1 MDRTENSKRNIKIFC
16 MITALILIAELCRHQ
31 KHFGLGNEYNMIL
44 KPVRVTIYL
53 GLFIAWGISVSKRI
67 VNRQLKTYLVLI
79 DCLIVFWFSVTAV
92 RQYFLIHQG
101 VISRTIWYGCYI
113 PIIMIPTFM
122 LFAAMY
128 TRKGEDYRLPKSSW
142 AVTAVSVAFSAVI
155 ASNDFHYKVFRP
167 KGTIDMLESWYSHT
181 VIYWLAVGWIVLLT
195 VGAVVIISMRCRQ
208 PHSRRIAVLP
218 IFIFLIVGAY
228 FAFMMIDYRSWKW
241 VFGDYTPFLCVSV
254 IAILESCIQSGMIPS
269 NTGYEELFRSSPVG
283 MLILDDELNICY
295 KTAQAED
302 IPRPDLIAAAEGKTQ
317 YGRNMVLQK
326 YPLRAGYAVWEEDV
340 TELADIIEDLENNR
354 REIAEGNY
362 LAEHSYR
369 TVSRLRHTQEQN
381 RLYDTLQKQTAS
393 QNRKMHELLRR
404 YDSPASESERRK
416 VLAESA
422 VIAAYIKRKGNL
434 IFHGE
439 KSGIIPTEELRM
451 CIEESMNNIRLLG
464 IECWSDIR
472 IPGGIR
478 VDSAIRIYDLFEQT
492 VESVLDEATLIFI
505 KIGNHDAVIRVI
517 IECELGDG
525 SPEPVRVATEIDDLD
540 EGGTVV

>member
-1 MDRTENSKRNIKIFC
+1 
-16 MITALILIAELCRHQ
+16 
-31 KHFGLGNEYNMIL
+31 
-44 KPVRVTIYL
+44 
-53 GLFIAWGISVSKRI
+53 
-67 VNRQLKTYLVLI
+67 
-79 DCLIVFWFSVTAV
+79 
-92 RQYFLIHQG
+92 
-101 VISRTIWYGCYI
+101 
-113 PIIMIPTFM
+113 
-122 LFAAMY
+122 
-128 TRKGEDYRLPKSSW
+128 
-142 AVTAVSVAFSAVI
+142 
-155 ASNDFHYKVFRP
+155 
-167 KGTIDMLESWYSHT
+167 MLESWYSHT

-422 VIAAYIKRKGNL
+422 VIAAYIKRKGKKAVHL
-434 IFHGE
+434 GGGVQLLF
-439 KSGIIPTEELRM
+439 GILGKRWVEDYPKISPWHYLPGKDIDIDYTPLFNEHWCYPLPEDTP
-451 CIEESMNNIRLLG
+451 NNTK
-464 IECWSDIR
+464 
-472 IPGGIR
+472 
-478 VDSAIRIYDLFEQT
+478 A
-492 VESVLDEATLIFI
+492 VEGACYW
-505 KIGNHDAVIRVI
+505 K
-517 IECELGDG
+517 
-525 SPEPVRVATEIDDLD
+525 
-540 EGGTVV
+540 